1 MINKL
6 TKRQKQESYFA
17 QTLIDMANKTRLVDR
32 TFDQVEKGF
41 AKNKIVVGLW
51 QDGDGYGFMTLKGAK
66 LIKEISDT
74 GEFSVASATKIAAV
88 LCVDRE
94 QAVKVKNFFGDRH
107 RDA

>member
-6 TKRQKQESYFA
+6 TKWQKQESYFA
-17 QTLIDMANKTRLVDR
+17 QTLIDMANETHLVDC

-41 AKNKIVVGLW
+41 VKNEVVVGLW
-51 QDGDGYGFMTLKGAK
+51 QDGDGYGYMTLKGAK

-74 GEFSVASATKIAAV
+74 GEFSVAGKTKIAAV

-94 QAVKVKNFFGDRH
+94 QAVKVKNFFGDH
-107 RDA
+107 DYNA